1 MTADD
6 SIANVDLTG
15 SDYVIE
21 QNLLRT
27 ECRVYD
33 DSSALLLQTKRRLF
47 ETRKAFAFLDTHGRP
62 VYTVDATSAGG
73 DGDYTLTEAG
83 TDDDIAVLETDFT
96 AFEHVWRVRSPDGDR
111 WAVIES
117 QRPLSEIARNVTA
130 VIGWPPHEFTI
141 TGPGGE
147 AFGRLEGR
155 FSLRDVD
162 DLHVGDSGD
171 APKESL
177 VAAAIAVAV
186 LERA

>member
-21 QNLLRT
+21 RNLLRT

-33 DSSALLLQTKRRLF
+33 DSGALLLQTKRRPF
-47 ETRKAFAFLDTHGRP
+47 ETRKAFTFLDAHGRP
-62 VYTVDATSAGG
+62 VYAVDAASDG

-83 TDDDIAVLETDFT
+83 TDDDIAVLEAAFT

-130 VIGWPPHEFTI
+130 VIGWPPHEYTI

-155 FSLRDVD
+155 FSLRDAD
-162 DLHVGDSGD
+162 DLHVGESGD